1 MWQLA
6 SSHALHELCL
16 ASVNQEVSCCSLL
29 GHFAAA
35 GVPNKRKLAEFPV
48 SADALLP
55 PGTPITAAHFT
66 AGQYVD
72 IQGELPVSQRQ
83 QGVRKMCTSYHSSQ
97 CFRGIVNTRGSCH
110 GTVKFACTA

>member
-1 MWQLA
+1 MVLKRMNFEA
-6 SSHALHELCL
+6 SFTM
-16 ASVNQEVSCCSLL
+16 CSLL

-35 GVPNKRKLAEFPV
+35 GVPNKRRLAEFRV

-72 IQGELPVSQRQ
+72 IQGMQLLFHPISQQFLEIIIWLSTSSAKMEALNTIRVSN
-83 QGVRKMCTSYHSSQ
+83 TS
-97 CFRGIVNTRGSCH
+97 I
-110 GTVKFACTA
+110 